1 MSRDT
6 QWVLLKRREPSY
18 NEVILVNDVVLVCDG
33 MYQFSGDSG
42 KWVELARG
50 SDADYEML
58 LNMAKLTDNYVE
70 LGVNR
75 KKNIDLYYEKRGEEY
90 NKC

>member
-1 MSRDT
+1 MGRGT
-6 QWVLLKRREPSY
+6 KWALLRRTDSETP
-18 NEVILVNDVVLVCDG
+18 EVILVDDG
-33 MYQFSGDSG
+33 MYMFSGDSG
-42 KWVELARG
+42 AWEVLARG

-58 LNMAKLTDNYVE
+58 LDMAKLTEQYVE

-75 KKNIDLYYEKRGEEY
+75 RKNIDLYYEKRGEEY

>member
-1 MSRDT
+1 MG
-6 QWVLLKRREPSY
+6 WVLLKRREPSY
-18 NEVILVNDVVLVCDG
+18 AEIILVNDG
-33 MYQFSGDSG
+33 MYQFTGDSG
-42 KWVELARG
+42 AWVELARG

-58 LNMAKLTDNYVE
+58 LNMAKLTGNYIE

-75 KKNIDLYYEKRGEEY
+75 RRNIDLYYEKRGEEY